1 MSTWEISSGTW
12 QGKEFFVYLCRHL
25 IIQVAMRALGFDLR
39 KPEVLQIIK
48 ENDRQG
54 RKLINF
60 EDFAQVSKYGKI
72 TVTYFPPVFLCF
84 FFLFGPLPQLALIL
98 TPTSDC

>member
-60 EDFAQVSKYGKI
+60 EDFAQVSKYGRLQSHI
-72 TVTYFPPVFLCF
+72 FRQYFCVFL
-84 FFLFGPLPQLALIL
+84 PLWPPPS
-98 TPTSDC
+98 TCTDSNTYK

>member
-1 MSTWEISSGTW
+1 MWLSIYFYGIRTDLT
-12 QGKEFFVYLCRHL
+12 K
-25 IIQVAMRALGFDLR
+25 QVAMRALGFDLR

-60 EDFAQVSKYGKI
+60 EDFAQVSKYI
-72 TVTYFPPVFLCF
+72 
-84 FFLFGPLPQLALIL
+84 A
-98 TPTSDC
+98 

>member
-60 EDFAQVSKYGKI
+60 EDFAQVSKYGRLQSHI
-72 TVTYFPPVFLCF
+72 FRQYFLF